1 VGFGPDKTGSVHFSG
16 ENLKKASLCL
26 FGGANHSF
34 CKSASISLPMADS
47 AVPLSPPSA
56 AASAAP
62 TAEKAP
68 FKKRNEVPTAEELL
82 ASINRALPFSDEAEK
97 GVLSCL
103 LQDPNERLSDC
114 RVTLPAHA
122 FYHDAN
128 RTIYEKLLEFYDKN
142 LPIDP
147 VTVTH
152 ALRDQNLLDKVGGA
166 AAISDLFTFVPIPAH
181 FPHYKK
187 IVMEK
192 HILRELI
199 HASSLNIHAAYEH
212 GKEQLDEDIDTV
224 LDHAEQRALAVRT
237 SVGAKEGIK
246 TLSQHVMD
254 AIDSIQYMLEHPGQL
269 RGLSTGYSK
278 LDQMSSGLQGGEM
291 FVIAAR
297 PSMGKTSLAMN
308 IVEHIAVDCNKPCV
322 VFSLEMSATMLVRR
336 LLVSRARLSMQDL
349 SRGLLSRAQ
358 QDALAKATRD
368 LQKAQI
374 FIDETPGLDIM
385 EMRAKSRRLKKQHDI
400 QMIMID
406 YLQLVTSGSRRAKDN
421 RQIEIA
427 EISAGIKGLA
437 KELNVPVIVLA
448 QLNRAVESRK
458 GQRPVLSDLR
468 ESGSIE
474 QDADMVGLLTRAD
487 YAGGKME
494 VEDEEAE
501 EKKRGEAMLI
511 LAKNRNGPTDDVHL
525 RFIDHAMRFV
535 ERTEEAESP

>member
-1 VGFGPDKTGSVHFSG
+1 
-16 ENLKKASLCL
+16 
-26 FGGANHSF
+26 
-34 CKSASISLPMADS
+34 MADS
-47 AVPLSPPSA
+47 ATTPVQPPA
-56 AASAAP
+56 ANKATEA
-62 TAEKAP
+62 TAKAKDS
-68 FKKRNEVPTAEELL
+68 FKKRNEIPSAEELL
-82 ASINRALPFSDEAEK
+82 ATINRALPFSDEAEK

-103 LQDPNERLSDC
+103 VHEPNERLSDC
-114 RVTLPAHA
+114 RINLPSPA
-122 FYHDAN
+122 FYHEAN
-128 RTIYEKLLEFYDKN
+128 KTIYEKLLEFYDKN

-147 VTVTH
+147 VTLTH

-166 AAISDLFTFVPIPAH
+166 AAITELFSFLPVSAH
-181 FPHYKK
+181 FLYYKK
-187 IVMEK
+187 IVLEK

-199 HASSLNIHAAYEH
+199 HASSLNIHYAYEH
-212 GKEQLDEDIDTV
+212 GKEELDDNIDTV
-224 LDHAEQRALAVRT
+224 IDHAEQRVLAVREN
-237 SVGAKEGIK
+237 VGAQEGIK
-246 TLSQHVMD
+246 GLGQHVMD

-269 RGLSTGYSK
+269 RGLSTGYTK
-278 LDQMSSGLQGGEM
+278 LDAMSSGLQGSEM

-308 IVEHIAVDCNKPCV
+308 IVEHIAVDCNKPCA
-322 VFSLEMSATMLVRR
+322 VFSLEMSASMLVRR

-368 LQKAQI
+368 LQKSQI
-374 FIDETPGLDIM
+374 YIDETPGLDVM
-385 EMRAKSRRLKKQHDI
+385 EMRAKARRLKKQHGI
-400 QMIMID
+400 EMIMID
-406 YLQLVTSGSRRAKDN
+406 YLQLVTSGSKRAKDN

-437 KELNVPVIVLA
+437 KELKVPIIVLA

-474 QDADMVGLLTRAD
+474 QDADMVGLLTRSD
-487 YAGGKME
+487 YAGAKME

-511 LAKNRNGPTDDVHL
+511 IAKNRNGPTDDVLL

-535 ERTEEAESP
+535 ERSEEAESP

>member
-1 VGFGPDKTGSVHFSG
+1 
-16 ENLKKASLCL
+16 
-26 FGGANHSF
+26 
-34 CKSASISLPMADS
+34 MADPTTSS
-47 AVPLSPPSA
+47 APPAAPDNGADA
-56 AASAAP
+56 AA
-62 TAEKAP
+62 KAKAKDS
-68 FKKRNEVPTAEELL
+68 FRKRNEVPSAEELL
-82 ASINRALPFSDEAEK
+82 ATINRALPFSDEGEK

-114 RVTLPAHA
+114 RVNLPALA
-122 FYHDAN
+122 FYHEAN

-147 VTVTH
+147 VTLTH
-152 ALRDQNLLDKVGGA
+152 ALREQNLLDKVGGP
-166 AAISDLFTFVPIPAH
+166 AAITELFAFLPISAH
-181 FPHYKK
+181 YPFYKQ

-199 HASSLNIHAAYEH
+199 HASSLNIHYAYEH
-212 GKEQLDEDIDTV
+212 GKEELNDNIDTV
-224 LDHAEQRALAVRT
+224 IDHAEQRVLAVREN
-237 SVGAKEGIK
+237 VGAKEGIK
-246 TLSQHVMD
+246 SLSQHVMD

-278 LDQMSSGLQGGEM
+278 LDSMSSGLQGGEM

-308 IVEHIAVDCNKPCV
+308 IVEHIAVDCNTPCV

-374 FIDETPGLDIM
+374 FIDETPGLDVM
-385 EMRAKSRRLKKQHDI
+385 EMRAKARRLKKQHNV

-437 KELNVPVIVLA
+437 KELNVPIIVLA

-474 QDADMVGLLTRAD
+474 QDADMVGLLTRSD
-487 YAGGKME
+487 YAGAKME

-501 EKKRGEAMLI
+501 EKKKGEAMLI
-511 LAKNRNGPTDDVHL
+511 LAKNRNGPTDDVLL

-535 ERTEEAESP
+535 ERSEEAESP